1 MSGKQKTIQDLV
13 AGHKTLAGYL
23 AYNEG
28 NESPQIFHVWSF
40 ITAMSA
46 AMGRKF
52 WLADGPDRYY
62 PNIYT
67 LLVGAPAVRKSAAVK
82 IARGMLSESTRVRL
96 APTDIAGQ
104 KQGLLGFIAEDY
116 IGEDDEF
123 NETRSHSRRS
133 IDSAADLDALLESEI
148 AIGSPLDRSSVFVAA
163 DEFASFTGISSSPLF
178 TALIELYDCPDRYD
192 YQLKRSSIIVDQPTL
207 QVLAA
212 TTSSSLAQC
221 LPPDI
226 INQGFMSR
234 VILVYAEATGRK
246 LARRYVGNDVD
257 RKRVLSAM
265 EWAYYP
271 PSSGAMSETDEAIEF
286 LDKLY
291 YSDEAA
297 KRIKDSRLQYY
308 VNRRHAH
315 LRKLSMIIAVAELR
329 TRIELKDVKIA
340 HELLQLTEEHMPSAL
355 GEYGLSAEGK
365 VRQRIIDYLVAQH
378 RRIEFNE
385 LYQYMQADCPKRTT
399 FLTIMEELVQAKK
412 ALIINDNAEGKTYF
426 AHPHYMRQISGSV
439 KSQIADLRVIN

>member
-1 MSGKQKTIQDLV
+1 MSGKQKTLSELV

-28 NESPQIFHVWSF
+28 NESPKIFHVWSF
-40 ITAMSA
+40 ITALSA

-52 WLADGPDRYY
+52 WLADGPDSYY
-62 PNIYT
+62 PNLYT

-82 IARGMLSESTRVRL
+82 IARKMLTQSTSVRL

-104 KQGLLGFIAEDY
+104 KQGLLGFIADDY
-116 IGEDDEF
+116 IGDDDEQ
-123 NETRSHSRRS
+123 NDTRSKTRRS
-133 IDSAADLDALLESEI
+133 LDTAADLDALLQTEI
-148 AIGSPLDRSSVFVAA
+148 AIGSPLDRASVFIAA
-163 DEFASFTGISSSPLF
+163 DEFASFTGISASPLF

-192 YQLKRSSIIVDQPTL
+192 YQLKRSSIVVDQPTL
-207 QVLAA
+207 QMLAA

-246 LARRYVGNDVD
+246 LARRYVGNEQDH
-257 RKRVLSAM
+257 RRITNTL

-271 PSSGAMSETDEAIEF
+271 PVSGAMSETPEAIAF
-286 LDKLY
+286 LDELY
-291 YSDEAA
+291 YSNEAS
-297 KRIKDSRLQYY
+297 KRIRDSRLQYY
-308 VNRRHAH
+308 VNRRHTH
-315 LRKLSMIIAVAELR
+315 LRKLCMIVAASEMR
-329 TRIELKDVKIA
+329 MRIELKDVQLA
-340 HELLQLTEEHMPSAL
+340 HELLMLTELDMPSAL
-355 GEYGLSAEGK
+355 GEYGLSIEGK
-365 VRQRIIDYLVAQH
+365 VRQRIVDYLVAQQ

-399 FLTIMEELVQAKK
+399 FLTIMEELTQAKK
-412 ALIINDNAEGKTYF
+412 VVVVVDNVKNKTFF
-426 AHPHYMRQISGSV
+426 AHPHYLRETAESIKAQIP
-439 KSQIADLRVIN
+439 ALRSLN

>member
-1 MSGKQKTIQDLV
+1 LPGKQKTLSELV

-28 NESPQIFHVWSF
+28 NESPKIFHVWSF
-40 ITAMSA
+40 LTAMSA

-52 WLADGPDRYY
+52 WLTDGPDRYY
-62 PNIYT
+62 PNLYT

-82 IARGMLSESTRVRL
+82 IARNMLAKATSVRL

-104 KQGLLGFIAEDY
+104 KQGLLGFIADDY
-116 IGEDDEF
+116 IGDDDEQ
-123 NETRSHSRRS
+123 NDTRSKTRRS
-133 IDSAADLDALLESEI
+133 LDTAADLDALLQSEI
-148 AIGSPLDRSSVFVAA
+148 AIGSPLDRTSVFIAA

-192 YQLKRSSIIVDQPTL
+192 YQLKRSSIVVDQPTL
-207 QVLAA
+207 QMLAA

-246 LARRYVGNDVD
+246 LARRYVGNEQDQ
-257 RKRVLSAM
+257 RRILNAM

-271 PSSGAMSETDEAIEF
+271 PVSGEMKESDEAIAF
-286 LDKLY
+286 LDELY
-291 YSDEAA
+291 YSDETSQ
-297 KRIKDSRLQYY
+297 RIKDSRLQYY
-308 VNRRHAH
+308 VNRRHTH
-315 LRKLSMIIAVAELR
+315 LRKLCMIVAGSELR
-329 TRIELKDVKIA
+329 TNITLSDATLA
-340 HELLQLTEEHMPSAL
+340 HELLKMTEADMPAAL

-365 VRQRIIDYLVAQH
+365 VRQRIVDYLVAQQ
-378 RRIEFNE
+378 RKIEFNE

-399 FLTIMEELVQAKK
+399 FLTIMEELAQAKK
-412 ALIINDNAEGKTYF
+412 VLIISDNATSRTYF
-426 AHPHYMRQISGSV
+426 AHPHYMRASTAAV
-439 KSQIADLRVIN
+439 KQQIAGLRTIN